1 MIDIAVTKTKAEAEE
16 RGEQTLKPK
25 ENLKQRA
32 YLNGLTSI
40 IDFAAVQITG
50 LLVSPILVHTLGGV
64 MYGSWKVIGQ
74 LTGYATL
81 ADSRATQVLKWTVAK
96 KKDIASEEEL
106 RSDVSSAFFVTLFI
120 LPLILIA
127 GAVISWYAPYITRV
141 DLQYYRL
148 IRITCGLL
156 LFSLVIAKVFDLFE
170 AVLRGMNLGF
180 KRMGMRSGIILGG
193 GALKVFVITQ
203 HYGLIGLGIVQIIV
217 TLVTGLTFYWIVKK
231 TVGWF
236 GFGKTSLKKVL
247 YFCRLSGWNMA
258 NTITD
263 TILTSSDKVL
273 LGFIAGPML
282 VASYALGTFL
292 PLAIQGLLFRVIV
305 GAIPGIGKLFGL
317 QEYSKIYRVWDSMTG
332 LIFLLTMA
340 TGATVILF
348 NNSFLRSWVGD
359 GFFIDHLVNVLLVV
373 MILQDTLIRHDGFII
388 NATLDLKRKVFLSF
402 ISSIIFIAFGFIL
415 IERLGI
421 AGLCISLI
429 CSKFLLF
436 AGQRRLLKNKMQY
449 TRAMAP
455 LKRIRPLAASIFLL
469 SFAWYISSFFE
480 TVSFIKMLVLAPLSF
495 LLSFVFFYLVGLR
508 KEQRVELLAIISSI
522 KLFKSN

>member
-1 MIDIAVTKTKAEAEE
+1 MIDVAVTKTKAEEP
-16 RGEQTLKPK
+16 GEQSLKPK

-64 MYGSWKVIGQ
+64 MYGAWKVIGQ

-81 ADSRATQVLKWTVAK
+81 ADSRATQVLKWTIAK
-96 KKDIASEEEL
+96 KKDIAGDEEL
-106 RSDVSSAFFVTLFI
+106 RSDVTSAFFVTLFI
-120 LPLILIA
+120 LPLILI
-127 GAVISWYAPYITRV
+127 GGSVISWYAPYITRV
-141 DLQYYRL
+141 DLQYYSL
-148 IRITCGLL
+148 IRITCALL
-156 LFSLVIAKVFDLFE
+156 LFSMVIAKVFDLFE

-203 HYGLIGLGIVQIIV
+203 HYGLIGLAIVQIII

-247 YFCRLSGWNMA
+247 YFCKLSGWNMA

-282 VASYALGTFL
+282 VSSYALGTFL

-317 QEYSKIYRVWDSMTG
+317 QEYSKIYRVWDCMNG

-340 TGATVILF
+340 TGVTVILF
-348 NNSFLRSWVGD
+348 NNSFLKAWVGD
-359 GFFIDHLVNVLLVV
+359 GFFADHLVNVLLVV
-373 MILQDTLIRHDGFII
+373 MIFQDTLIRHDGFII
-388 NATLDLKRKVFLSF
+388 NATLDLKRKVYLCFV
-402 ISSIIFIAFGFIL
+402 SSIIFIAFGFIL

-436 AGQRRLLKNKMQY
+436 VGQRRVLKNKMQY
-449 TRAMAP
+449 ARAMAP
-455 LKRIRPLAASIFLL
+455 LNRMRPLAASIFLL
-469 SFAWYISSFFE
+469 SCASYISTFFE

-495 LLSFVFFYLVGLR
+495 MLSFVFFYLVGLR